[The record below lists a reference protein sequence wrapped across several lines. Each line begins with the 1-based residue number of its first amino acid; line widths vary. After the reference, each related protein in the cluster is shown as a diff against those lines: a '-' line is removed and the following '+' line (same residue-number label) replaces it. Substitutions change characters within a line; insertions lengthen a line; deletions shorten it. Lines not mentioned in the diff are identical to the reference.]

1 MKYYY
6 TISGRG
12 CLAGKGFLPFQIG
25 VADVRFL
32 KFFVKMP
39 DSVYKLNYNNH
50 PIPYNSKFQI
60 DIIFIVYK
68 QIIRIVP
75 FTHFKHFDV
84 VLQSGFHGII

>member
-1 MKYYY
+1 M
-6 TISGRG
+6 
-12 CLAGKGFLPFQIG
+12 LAKGFSLFRLVLLMFDFSNSLLNCQI
-25 VADVRFL
+25 V
-32 KFFVKMP
+32 
-39 DSVYKLNYNNH
+39 SVYKLNYNNH